1 MNVKK
6 ILTMMM
12 LFSVPLISHAADNYA
27 VLFKAHGSYQEV
39 RDQVQSAIEGKGLKT
54 NTTHKIADMLDRTGK
69 DLGKTKRVY
78 ENAEQFDFC
87 SADVSRRMMEADPHA
102 IAMCPYLISVYK
114 LPKDKHVYIAYRKPA
129 VTKNP
134 ALKKALADVE
144 KMMNEI
150 IKDAM

>member
-1 MNVKK
+1 MKK
-6 ILTMMM
+6 ILAFVALCSLPM
-12 LFSVPLISHAADNYA
+12 VGWGADNYA
-27 VLFKAHGSYQEV
+27 VLFKAHGTYQEV
-39 RDQVQSAIEGKGLKT
+39 RDQVQSAIEGKGLKI

-69 DLGKTKRVY
+69 DLGRTTRVY

-114 LPKDKHVYIAYRKPA
+114 LSKDKHVYIAYRKPA
-129 VTKNP
+129 VTKNH
-134 ALKKALADVE
+134 ALKKALADVD
-144 KMMNEI
+144 KMMKEI

>member
-1 MNVKK
+1 MKK
-6 ILTMMM
+6 ILAFIALCSLPVMGWG
-12 LFSVPLISHAADNYA
+12 ADNYA
-27 VLFKAHGSYQEV
+27 VLFKAHGTYQEV
-39 RDQVQSAIEGKGLKT
+39 RDQVQSAIEGKGLKI

-69 DLGKTKRVY
+69 DLGRTTRVY

-114 LPKDKHVYIAYRKPA
+114 LPNDKHVYIAYRKPA
-129 VTKNP
+129 ATKNP
-134 ALKKALADVE
+134 ALKKTLADVE
-144 KMMNEI
+144 KMMNDI

>member
-1 MNVKK
+1 MKK
-6 ILTMMM
+6 ILAFVA
-12 LFSVPLISHAADNYA
+12 LFSLPMMGWGADSYA
-27 VLFKAHGSYQEV
+27 VVFKAHGTYQEV
-39 RDQVQSAIEGKGLKT
+39 RDQVQYAIEGKGLKI

-69 DLGKTKRVY
+69 DLGKTTRVY

-144 KMMNEI
+144 KMMKEI
-150 IKDAM
+150 IKEAM